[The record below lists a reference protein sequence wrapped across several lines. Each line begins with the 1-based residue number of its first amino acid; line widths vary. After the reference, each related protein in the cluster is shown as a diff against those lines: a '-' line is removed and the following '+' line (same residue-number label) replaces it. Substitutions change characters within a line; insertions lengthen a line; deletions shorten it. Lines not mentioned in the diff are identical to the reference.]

1 MDYLLLRGR
10 EKARRRDLAREQSK
24 LTVLTGTVYTHYRAS
39 MATTTPGRRGWW
51 GKRLSASTLLL
62 IDDHP
67 LFLSGISLVLREG
80 LKQVEVLEAGSLS
93 EALQLRHADPA
104 LILLDQQ
111 LQGVSGVTGI
121 AALRRK
127 WPATKV
133 ALLSGCDMSALRD
146 EALAA
151 GAVAF
156 ISKTDKPR
164 TLLHQVRALLDDH
177 GLQEPAGSEPSVSE
191 SLTARQVEVLELL
204 CRGLS
209 NKAIAQHLH
218 LSEYTVRGH
227 VQTLLGLLGASSR
240 GEAAFNARHRGWIV

>member
-1 MDYLLLRGR
+1 M
-10 EKARRRDLAREQSK
+10 
-24 LTVLTGTVYTHYRAS
+24 H
-39 MATTTPGRRGWW
+39 
-51 GKRLSASTLLL
+51 ASTLLL

-67 LFLSGISLVLREG
+67 LFLSGISLVLGEG
-80 LKQVEVLEAGSLS
+80 LGQVKILETGSLT
-93 EALQLRHADPA
+93 EALQLRHANPA

-127 WPATKV
+127 WPTTKV
-133 ALLSGCDMSALRD
+133 ALLSGFDLSALRD

-156 ISKTDKPR
+156 ISKTDKPH
-164 TLLHQVRALLDDH
+164 TLLHQVQRLLDDH
-177 GLQEPAGSEPSVSE
+177 GPNQPADSPPSASE

-204 CRGLS
+204 GRGLS

>member
-1 MDYLLLRGR
+1 M
-10 EKARRRDLAREQSK
+10 
-24 LTVLTGTVYTHYRAS
+24 
-39 MATTTPGRRGWW
+39 
-51 GKRLSASTLLL
+51 LSAPTLLL

-80 LKQVEVLEAGSLS
+80 LGQVEVLEAGSLS
-93 EALQLRHADPA
+93 EALQLRNADPG

-121 AALRRK
+121 AALQHK
-127 WPATKV
+127 WPMTKV
-133 ALLSGCDMSALRD
+133 ALLSGCDLSALRD

-156 ISKTDKPR
+156 ISKTDKPCA
-164 TLLHQVRALLDDH
+164 LLYQVRALLHDH
-177 GLQEPAGSEPSVSE
+177 CPYKPEGSPPSVSG

-209 NKAIAQHLH
+209 NKAIAQRLH

-227 VQTLLGLLGASSR
+227 VQTLLGLLSASSR
-240 GEAAFNARHRGWIV
+240 AEAAFNARNRGWIA